1 MKDRL
6 GVLFVIFH
14 FLYFAQIYPFIHFHP
29 VNGEGGFRIEVHLH
43 LMDYHDDDHA
53 DHHDDHFHGGK
64 DHLITAGALRKL
76 ELSKTLSSSL
86 NFFVASSVIT
96 PEISAHGSASPE
108 VFPSLILL
116 QLVTSLNLTRNPP
129 CLC

>member
-29 VNGEGGFRIEVHLH
+29 VNHQGGLRIEVHLH

-76 ELSKTLSSSL
+76 DSK
-86 NFFVASSVIT
+86 
-96 PEISAHGSASPE
+96 
-108 VFPSLILL
+108 
-116 QLVTSLNLTRNPP
+116 
-129 CLC
+129 